1 MSNESAGIEP
11 GQILLPLTLVSC
23 AVLGLLV
30 FNTVQIV
37 QSHETLKQVISQ
49 QDKPLEESKK
59 IENQL
64 TALALGTKR
73 LADSGNGNA
82 QGIVDAMQKAGITIN
97 DQQQTGVLGGAN
109 RRPAAVAPAPAENR
123 VAPPAPEA
131 PLPPPSQP

>member
-1 MSNESAGIEP
+1 MSNKDGGIEP
-11 GQILLPLTLVSC
+11 KQILLPLTMVSF

-37 QSHETLKQVISQ
+37 QGHESLKQVISQ

-64 TALALGTKR
+64 TALALGTKK
-73 LADSGNGNA
+73 LADAGNGNA

-97 DQQQTGVLGGAN
+97 DKPNGGAGGSSSSSM
-109 RRPAAVAPAPAENR
+109 PQAEPS
-123 VAPPAPEA
+123 VGAGAPPAPIA
-131 PLPPPSQP
+131 PPSGQP